1 MEHPTS
7 AAAFGSVRSATVSVQ
22 AEPERGTVASCGTLL
37 RVPWS
42 AAVLAL
48 GALLYAGSIGLLG
61 VTFDATPLLVGGIAL
76 AAALLGRTPRLTATA
91 FTLIGWGAAVM
102 LTRHG
107 PLPDE
112 REAAAFLV
120 GSGLGLLAAR
130 LVGRMR
136 PDLDV
141 GDGSSVLVVG
151 GMAFFLAFDADWL
164 YDWPVWSAALLGWAL
179 WEWLSSRRRPALP
192 ATAGGAAP
200 PRP

>member
-1 MEHPTS
+1 M
-7 AAAFGSVRSATVSVQ
+7 
-22 AEPERGTVASCGTLL
+22 
-37 RVPWS
+37 PWS
-42 AAVLAL
+42 AIVLGL
-48 GALLYAGSIGLLG
+48 GGLIYAGLVGPLGL
-61 VTFDATPLLVGGIAL
+61 TFDATPLLVGAIAL
-76 AAALLGRTPRLTATA
+76 VAALLGRNPRLIATA
-91 FTLIGWGAAVM
+91 LTLIGWGAAVM

-107 PLPDE
+107 PLPGE

-120 GSGLGLLAAR
+120 GGGLGLLTAR
-130 LVGRMR
+130 LVGRRR
-136 PDLDV
+136 PDFDV

-164 YDWPVWSAALLGWAL
+164 YDWPVWCASLVGWAL

>member
-1 MEHPTS
+1 M
-7 AAAFGSVRSATVSVQ
+7 SVQ

-48 GALLYAGSIGLLG
+48 GALLYAGSIGFLG
-61 VTFDATPLLVGGIAL
+61 VTFDATPLLVGAIAL

-130 LVGRMR
+130 LVAWRR
-136 PDLDV
+136 PDVDV

-151 GMAFFLAFDADWL
+151 GMAFFLAVDADWL

-179 WEWLSSRRRPALP
+179 WEWFTSRRRPALP